1 MVHSGPNPVTLGHL
15 MTFSGAK
22 RQDQEYLGPQKDS
35 ICSYNGPLGTP
46 RGAPKVRKW
55 VSDAHPV
62 NIGQLDHYV
71 VFGTKSGAVQEFWR
85 GYKCPI
91 GVKQPPL
98 DPPRL
103 PKTPPNSLKTP
114 PNPIIDP
121 PYKQYNSSSYL
132 LTH

>member
-22 RQDQEYLGPQKDS
+22 RQDQEYLGPQKDF

-55 VSDAHPV
+55 VSDFHPV

-71 VFGTKSGAVQEFWR
+71 VFGTKSGVIQGFHR
-85 GYKCPI
+85 GKKCPI
-91 GVKQPPL
+91 GVKQTPL

-103 PKTPPNSLKTP
+103 PKTPSKPPKT
-114 PNPIIDP
+114 
-121 PYKQYNSSSYL
+121 QL
-132 LTH
+132 LTLPGAYLIPLAIS

>member
-22 RQDQEYLGPQKDS
+22 RQDQEYLGPQKNF

-55 VSDAHPV
+55 VSDSHPV

-71 VFGTKSGAVQEFWR
+71 VFGTKSGVIQGFQR
-85 GYKCPI
+85 GQKCFI
-91 GVKQPPL
+91 GVKQNL
-98 DPPRL
+98 VDPPTPTKTPSKT
-103 PKTPPNSLKTP
+103 PKTQYLTL
-114 PNPIIDP
+114 PIANLIP
-121 PYKQYNSSSYL
+121 L
-132 LTH
+132 

>member
-1 MVHSGPNPVTLGHL
+1 MG
-15 MTFSGAK
+15 
-22 RQDQEYLGPQKDS
+22 QKGRFRIIWGLKKGV
-35 ICSYNGPLGTP
+35 ICPSNSFLRTR
-46 RGAPKVRKW
+46 RGAPKVQKW
-55 VSDAHPV
+55 VSDANPV

-71 VFGTKSGAVQEFWR
+71 VFETKSGAVQDLWR
-85 GYKCPI
+85 GNKFPI